1 MLENV
6 RKSSKLRVT
15 AILTKIGR
23 RTFLGK
29 IVDFEED
36 GEYDEEKS

>member
-1 MLENV
+1 MKKNV
-6 RKSSKLRVT
+6 RKSSKYGVT

-36 GEYDEEKS
+36 GEYDERKS